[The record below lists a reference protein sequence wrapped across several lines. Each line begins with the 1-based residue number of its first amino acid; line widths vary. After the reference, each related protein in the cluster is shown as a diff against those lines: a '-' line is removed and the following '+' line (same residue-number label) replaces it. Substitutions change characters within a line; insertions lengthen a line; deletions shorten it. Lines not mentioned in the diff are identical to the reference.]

1 MSLTV
6 GSRTHVG
13 RVRSG
18 NEDALIAEGG
28 VYVVAD
34 GMGGHAA
41 GEVASG
47 IVVDAF
53 RDLVG
58 RTDTHPEEVRQ
69 RLEVANRRIRAAVVE
84 DSSRAGMGTTAAGVV
99 LVHTGGTAHWA
110 VVNIGDSRVYRALG
124 STLRRVTV
132 DHSEVQEL
140 QDAGLITAEEART
153 HPLRNVVTRSLGG
166 HDLPKVDLWVLPP
179 ASDERFLICSDGLTN
194 ELTDDELAAVLLEG
208 TDPQEIADTVRAAIA
223 QRHGVMARD
232 VLLVPAGSIPRTSSG
247 KIARRATKAAYI
259 DGSLRGGY
267 KQTAFPDASES

>member
-208 TDPQEIADTVRAAIA
+208 TDPQEIADELTERALVA
-223 QRHGVMARD
+223 GGRD
-232 VLLVPAGSIPRTSSG
+232 NISVIVLVKDAAEADDVDTAPRGS
-247 KIARRATKAAYI
+247 
-259 DGSLRGGY
+259 RGNH
-267 KQTAFPDASES
+267 D

>member
-124 STLRRVTV
+124 GTTLRRVTV

-194 ELTDDELAAVLLEG
+194 ELTDDELADVVLG
-208 TDPQEIADTVRAAIA
+208 GADPQQMADDLIERALAAGGRDNISVIVVVNDA
-223 QRHGVMARD
+223 AGGCADVSQLGSSHHG
-232 VLLVPAGSIPRTSSG
+232 
-247 KIARRATKAAYI
+247 
-259 DGSLRGGY
+259 
-267 KQTAFPDASES
+267 

>member
-47 IVVDAF
+47 IVVEAF
-53 RDLVG
+53 RELVG
-58 RTDTHPEEVRQ
+58 RGDIHPEEVRQ
-69 RLEVANRRIRAAVVE
+69 RLEVANRRIRTSVLE
-84 DSSRAGMGTTAAGVV
+84 DASRAGMGTTASGVV
-99 LVHTGGTAHWA
+99 QVHTGGTAHWA
-110 VVNIGDSRVYRALG
+110 VVNIGDSRVYRAIG
-124 STLRRVTV
+124 SSLRRITV

-166 HDLPKVDLWVLPP
+166 HDLPKVDLWVLPLS
-179 ASDERFLICSDGLTN
+179 AGERFLVCSDGLTN
-194 ELTDDELAAVLLEG
+194 ELTDAELTQVLTGEGDPQQIADELVERALASGGRDNISVIVLMSAG
-208 TDPQEIADTVRAAIA
+208 GDDDDVDTAPRGSGV
-223 QRHGVMARD
+223 RHG
-232 VLLVPAGSIPRTSSG
+232 
-247 KIARRATKAAYI
+247 
-259 DGSLRGGY
+259 
-267 KQTAFPDASES
+267 

>member
-6 GSRTHVG
+6 GSCTHVG

-41 GEVASG
+41 GEIASG
-47 IVVDAF
+47 IVVETF
-53 RDLVG
+53 RELVG
-58 RTDTHPEEVRQ
+58 RGDIHPEEVRE
-69 RLEVANRRIRAAVVE
+69 RLEVANRRIRAAVIE
-84 DSSRAGMGTTAAGVV
+84 DSSRAGMGTTASGVV
-99 LVHTGGTAHWA
+99 RVHTGGTAHWA
-110 VVNIGDSRVYRALG
+110 VVNIGDSRVYRAIG

-166 HDLPKVDLWVLPP
+166 HDLPKVDLWVIPP
-179 ASDERFLICSDGLTN
+179 AAGERYLICSDGLTN
-194 ELTDDELAAVLLEG
+194 ELTDDHLMDVLSSG
-208 TDPQEIADTVRAAIA
+208 DDPQVIADELVERALASGGRDNISVIVLISDA
-223 QRHGVMARD
+223 VDGEDVDTAPRAGGARHG
-232 VLLVPAGSIPRTSSG
+232 
-247 KIARRATKAAYI
+247 
-259 DGSLRGGY
+259 
-267 KQTAFPDASES
+267 